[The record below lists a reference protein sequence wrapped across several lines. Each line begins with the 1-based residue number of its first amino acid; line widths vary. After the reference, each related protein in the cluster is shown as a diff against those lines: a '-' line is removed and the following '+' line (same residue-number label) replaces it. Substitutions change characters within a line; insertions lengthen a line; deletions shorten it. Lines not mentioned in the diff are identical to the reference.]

1 VNWDSAKEKELER
14 LFKQFA
20 GFMTA
25 QVRKYRVGRIGVEV
39 DDVLQEIRVKLWKAL
54 RNEKNIHY
62 YASYIKKIV
71 DTSVIDF
78 FRKFKREE
86 GVYLYEKS
94 LRIAELDRGY
104 DADYIRENMDVKD
117 IVGLAVERLIPSR
130 RNIVRLYL
138 LNMTID
144 EIALHYRY
152 SLSKTRNLLYRGL
165 KDLRKILVEK
175 SIDDASRP

>member
-1 VNWDSAKEKELER
+1 
-14 LFKQFA
+14 
-20 GFMTA
+20 MTA
-25 QVRKYRVGRIGVEV
+25 QVRKCGVGRIGVDI
-39 DDVLQEIRVKLWKAL
+39 DDVLQEIRIKLWKTL

-94 LRIAELDRGY
+94 LRIAEHARGY
-104 DADYIRENMDVKD
+104 DADYVYEDIDVKD
-117 IVGLAVERLIPSR
+117 IVGMAVDRLIPSR
-130 RNIVRLYL
+130 RTIVRLYL

-144 EIALHYRY
+144 EIALHYRF

-175 SIDDASRP
+175 SIDAEPQP